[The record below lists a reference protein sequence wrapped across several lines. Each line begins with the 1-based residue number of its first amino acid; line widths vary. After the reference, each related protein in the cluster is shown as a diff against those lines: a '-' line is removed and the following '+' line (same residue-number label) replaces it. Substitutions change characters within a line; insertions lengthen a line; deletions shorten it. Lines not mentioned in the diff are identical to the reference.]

1 MAKTPAKTKTSRRS
15 AKKPKS
21 DPFVLPAAKDVAS
34 LFQVMPGTF
43 DSWRSAGCP
52 GKVPNGWDLR
62 QICPWVARQRASRKS
77 AASTGRDQ
85 FELEKAAVMRLKRQ
99 QLEGELVPVEA
110 LRADLSAMVNCLR
123 RFGEQAFTKWGP
135 ECLQSYNESLDDMA
149 RVVLGMSPR
158 TERQRSVGTVD
169 IGQF

>member
-15 AKKPKS
+15 AQKPTS
-21 DPFVLPAAKDVAS
+21 DPFILPAAKDVAS

-52 GKVPNGWDLR
+52 GRVANGWDLR

-77 AASTGRDQ
+77 ASPSRDLVD
-85 FELEKAAVMRLKRQ
+85 LEKAKIMQLRRA

-110 LRADLSAMVNCLR
+110 LKEDLRSMVNHLR
-123 RFGEQAFTKWGP
+123 RFGEQAFSKWGP
-135 ECLQSYNESLDDMA
+135 ECLSAYNESLDDAA
-149 RVVLGMSPR
+149 RVVFGMSSNGATR
-158 TERQRSVGTVD
+158 TTVR
-169 IGQF
+169 ITA